1 MSTYTLNQKYAIISI
16 LTQIMEADSIIHPK
30 EIEYMNSI
38 YKRLMINAEDLEL
51 MDNHDFSTCIQTIK
65 DMPMEL
71 KNDAINIFYTM
82 ISIDGNI
89 DPREVE
95 IINSL

>member
-38 YKRLMINAEDLEL
+38 YKRLMINTEDLEL
-51 MDNHDFSTCIQTIK
+51 MDNHDLSTCIQTIK

-71 KNDAINIFYTM
+71 KNDAINIFHTM